1 MDGLHEMPKGIL
13 LIGWTNK
20 EGFFLIYKYPEDL
33 KITEEEVMRI
43 GSLHRM
49 RNLNANTIYLKL
61 KDLNVVSFFS
71 GLITANYYIAPNFVI
86 SLLLDKYEDKKN
98 YMKTLPLGAKIVLK
112 EFPLEKFDARTTT
125 EKEVL
130 SKIGTSYKQTLPQ
143 LFQKLVNNEIAINED
158 ELNVIFASK
167 TELDKLKEE
176 NEKLKEELV
185 NKDVTINLLKET
197 IEELTQ
203 KLKSSESML
212 HIKVELEKKLERQRI
227 ENKLTSKIKSL
238 EAELEKSKKMI
249 NELQETVTLL
259 LDYKLVMQQRDEE
272 NKIFLKSLLD
282 SLEPHYDDDFHQ
294 EMIKKLIE
302 HLEKIEWTPEI

>member
-1 MDGLHEMPKGIL
+1 MPKGIL